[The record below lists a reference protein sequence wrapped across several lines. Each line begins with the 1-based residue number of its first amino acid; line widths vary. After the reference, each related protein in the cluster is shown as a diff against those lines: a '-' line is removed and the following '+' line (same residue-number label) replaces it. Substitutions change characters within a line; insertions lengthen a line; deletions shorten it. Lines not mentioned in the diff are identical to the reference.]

1 MNAHFENRQDCFCAF
16 CKTPRRI
23 YKKRTMSLFN
33 IVASAITSIVLM
45 LLMWQE
51 YDPRALIIFVLCV
64 AASVVFIEL
73 RWRLSVICRTCGFD
87 PIIYKKQPDL
97 AAQRVKEMLE
107 LRRQDPKYLLAKPLN
122 LPAISEKKA
131 MALKNK
137 ESGQLVSRSI

>member
-1 MNAHFENRQDCFCAF
+1 
-16 CKTPRRI
+16 
-23 YKKRTMSLFN
+23 
-33 IVASAITSIVLM
+33 
-45 LLMWQE
+45 MWQE